1 MEGNIV
7 WNFIYTL
14 PFYAASTKT
23 DNDAIYNDRESWQK
37 LESTWYKSGRA
48 YRDLD
53 KIDGLPNPIWECWIA
68 HPSYDSYRQSVLP
81 YKEEFSRINIPVLN
95 TVFVSR

>member
-7 WNFIYTL
+7 WNFIYTS

-23 DNDAIYNDRESWQK
+23 VNDAIYNDRERWQK

-48 YRDLD
+48 PARPRR
-53 KIDGLPNPIWECWIA
+53 G
-68 HPSYDSYRQSVLP
+68 
-81 YKEEFSRINIPVLN
+81 
-95 TVFVSR
+95 